1 MVRRWS
7 RKQTT
12 DEIRQTPDEIKK
24 KKPRRDKAN
33 PRRDKTNPRRQD
45 QVYRGC
51 TQRRDCGDTIHAQ
64 GWQDNS
70 GLHKRHHTETVSRGI
85 SASLEVHKISPSHQ
99 GPGSMTLLSTK
110 TQVMKFGISLCQ
122 IHSLSNLKLSH
133 MPSGQLQ
140 L

>member
-12 DEIRQTPDEIKK
+12 DEIRQTPDEIK

-64 GWQDNS
+64 GWRENS
-70 GLHKRHHTETVSRGI
+70 GLHKRHHTETVGELRGPQNIAISSRSRKHDLTFDENPSNEI
-85 SASLEVHKISPSHQ
+85 WDFPLSDSFFVKFEIITHAKWSAAV
-99 GPGSMTLLSTK
+99 
-110 TQVMKFGISLCQ
+110 V
-122 IHSLSNLKLSH
+122 N
-133 MPSGQLQ
+133 
-140 L
+140 